1 MRLAVELY
9 GVVVGTLEGD
19 SKRWGQVQGAELRP
33 CSVLR

>member
-9 GVVVGTLEGD
+9 GVVGTLEGD